1 MSGGR
6 QQKQFG
12 YAKTFEFDVVVVFII
27 LVLIPI
33 SIFMMQSKR
42 SQTKR
47 IGSFVLLGG
56 SFLYL
61 AVFEGVVRLRETE
74 RASEIGLRGMMSV
87 GGNYGSAS
95 SSSAWS
101 KRKRRGVVQKSSSFS
116 GTTVFTSEKKD
127 KKTTKTTTTLQY
139 FSLRDVPSENEA
151 MFRDERIRESK
162 KTIDGSIAAHVEQK
176 FSGGDAFLREAFRE
190 DVITSSY
197 LSIISTLEEWAR
209 TKRDDLDGSSFQSVM
224 RNNLNAEIALDVEI
238 VRFMS
243 ASVDV
248 PFFTGLENAMAAEI
262 EKSNGAYAN
271 AILSFAEATLDS
283 NDQTA
288 KNAIIFVK
296 YSELF
301 SANATGLRKLSEF
314 LRGDCSLEQSFVA
327 ASTSLRKR
335 AETEPFLIAS
345 LVSKNDD
352 TIYRHKK
359 DITIKEHEIITP
371 PSIYK
376 AHMTARNQEHFFLL
390 GKPLLSFLALDDEDE
405 DDDEDENLF
414 ADFDAIDG
422 AVLNPW

>member
-1 MSGGR
+1 MFPEHLSFR
-6 QQKQFG
+6 
-12 YAKTFEFDVVVVFII
+12 TVF
-27 LVLIPI
+27 
-33 SIFMMQSKR
+33 
-42 SQTKR
+42 
-47 IGSFVLLGG
+47 
-56 SFLYL
+56 
-61 AVFEGVVRLRETE
+61 VVRDPR
-74 RASEIGLRGMMSV
+74 
-87 GGNYGSAS
+87 
-95 SSSAWS
+95 
-101 KRKRRGVVQKSSSFS
+101 
-116 GTTVFTSEKKD
+116 
-127 KKTTKTTTTLQY
+127 
-139 FSLRDVPSENEA
+139 
-151 MFRDERIRESK
+151 
-162 KTIDGSIAAHVEQK
+162 
-176 FSGGDAFLREAFRE
+176 

-248 PFFTGLENAMAAEI
+248 PFFTGIENAMAAEI

>member
-1 MSGGR
+1 
-6 QQKQFG
+6 
-12 YAKTFEFDVVVVFII
+12 
-27 LVLIPI
+27 
-33 SIFMMQSKR
+33 
-42 SQTKR
+42 
-47 IGSFVLLGG
+47 
-56 SFLYL
+56 
-61 AVFEGVVRLRETE
+61 
-74 RASEIGLRGMMSV
+74 
-87 GGNYGSAS
+87 
-95 SSSAWS
+95 
-101 KRKRRGVVQKSSSFS
+101 
-116 GTTVFTSEKKD
+116 
-127 KKTTKTTTTLQY
+127 
-139 FSLRDVPSENEA
+139 
-151 MFRDERIRESK
+151 
-162 KTIDGSIAAHVEQK
+162 
-176 FSGGDAFLREAFRE
+176 
-190 DVITSSY
+190 
-197 LSIISTLEEWAR
+197 
-209 TKRDDLDGSSFQSVM
+209 
-224 RNNLNAEIALDVEI
+224 
-238 VRFMS
+238 
-243 ASVDV
+243 
-248 PFFTGLENAMAAEI
+248 MAAEI

-301 SANATGLRKLSEF
+301 SANATGLRKHSEF